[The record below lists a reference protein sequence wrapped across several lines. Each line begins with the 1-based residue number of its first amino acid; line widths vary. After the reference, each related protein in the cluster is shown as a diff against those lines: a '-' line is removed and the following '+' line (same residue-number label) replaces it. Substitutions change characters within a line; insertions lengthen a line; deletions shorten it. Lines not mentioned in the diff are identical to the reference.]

1 MFMQKLI
8 NLKKNIMKRAPK
20 SKNNGDADYLEDLNK
35 ERHEFI
41 LKKPFK
47 NNMDYTIF
55 GIFFIIISLIVHSY
69 NLSNGLSTYLF
80 ALTLIIEFI
89 GIALLLPFIS
99 ELKFISLYYSTCYSI
114 MHILHSEQNEKY
126 DSYLEKFQINYNN
139 LRKQM
144 KKQIISSKGNFLTY
158 DYEIKRIV
166 HEIDTFF
173 DSTTRILFQR
183 KIMGIPYLP
192 IDEFEII
199 KNEIATQSYT
209 DSLEWDDINPLDD
222 INPPD
227 DEELNPRNYE
237 IKAINFR
244 SISDFMRIYGNLN
257 IKKPRKKV
265 INTIAIAE
273 LFRKWNSV
281 VAKLEPEIFQQSKK
295 DVERYYSKKQERQNY
310 LFSKAYEIFIIFL
323 ITIISGILLKFFL

>member
-114 MHILHSEQNEKY
+114 MHILHSKQKKKQ

-139 LRKQM
+139 LRKQI
-144 KKQIISSKGNFLTY
+144 KKRIISSKGNFLTY

-173 DSTTRILFQR
+173 DSTTRILFRR

-192 IDEFEII
+192 REEIEQYLE
-199 KNEIATQSYT
+199 KTARQHYT
-209 DSLEWDDINPLDD
+209 YDQKLDVYD
-222 INPPD
+222 QYDPD
-227 DEELNPRNYE
+227 NHE
-237 IKAINFR
+237 IKVINFT
-244 SISDFMRIYGNLN
+244 SIKEFMRIYGKLI

-265 INTIAIAE
+265 INTVAIAE
-273 LFRKWNSV
+273 FFRKWNSV
-281 VAKLEPEIFQQSKK
+281 VNQLEPEIFEQSKK
-295 DVERYYSKKQERQNY
+295 DVDKYYSKKQERQNY
-310 LFSKAYEIFIIFL
+310 LFSKLYEIFVIFL
-323 ITIISGILLKFFL
+323 ITITTGIILNIFL